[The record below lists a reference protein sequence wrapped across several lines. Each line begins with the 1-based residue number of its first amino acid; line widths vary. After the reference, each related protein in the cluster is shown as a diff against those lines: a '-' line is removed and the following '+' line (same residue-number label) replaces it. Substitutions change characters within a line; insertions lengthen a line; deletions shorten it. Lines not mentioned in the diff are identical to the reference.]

1 MLGATGSF
9 FKGRAAWLDAL
20 RDIGSGLSRVS
31 PLLETKV
38 KPQLLRLTQM
48 YTIRLNVV
56 CCYTCWFPHD
66 QCECPGA
73 GFGQSAH
80 DYHRPWSNPTSTA
93 PSTTTTTPGTFTAP
107 PATTGLQTAQMVPP
121 CAGAI
126 SPSSYPTHDPNLGI
140 SQLMAPPPG
149 MTPPPWLTSQV
160 SHPSTPQ
167 YPQAPPALMSMNL
180 GPARQVSPC
189 SATSATGSGTP
200 AYPYPAA
207 SVRLPL
213 MSDVVRQ
220 HHPTTQ
226 RQQAATPY
234 QQQVAN
240 PVKSVPKQQATPT
253 GVQGVTTK
261 PQGTPPPQ
269 HGGGDAPYSGR
280 GSSMGPPS
288 TPHQPRGR
296 GAQRGTMRG
305 SASYRGSGSYRGS
318 VSTRGSAPTRG
329 LPGRGRGQPQ
339 PHATASSPQ
348 ASTQAS
354 GGAEV
359 QRRKSTGWKGEVRA
373 ILRRFLPTT
382 LTEQELEDK
391 IEPVVQAMADDY
403 AGWFLQ
409 RDDNPFMFTGY
420 LAQTWQRVHGSL
432 RPGLYGDMLWVRP
445 RSWFHGRI
453 IDLGRLSQVPHLQG
467 DPPPAKWATDMPPS
481 MHSADGQRSRYYR
494 VRDRIAA
501 ELQRYSDSIRHNP
514 TALDTLWDIY
524 RLLVALDESLSRCVH
539 ELSQMEVL
547 MKSRESVIRPAFEL
561 PPPPAEGDI
570 PPRPPRPAPQS
581 TGVATHR
588 GQREAPQPFP
598 EEQEMEVITSPTSEE
613 VAEGNRRK
621 DAFLRW
627 YNNLSDSPAFTI
639 QSAPAESPESTDQT
653 QPTSVPLVGSD
664 TQDQTIPL
672 SIVRPITQ
680 TQAPTTATRTESRT
694 QTLPAPTSSSASS
707 TLQPPAN
714 LPAQASTSRVLASA
728 AIGGARP
735 KTSTAGS
742 KSQPPK
748 EKRKSASKRSASKR
762 DYYSDPEDEPPFL
775 LSGDKRRRVANEQLH
790 QAAWESPYRGKPE
803 LTLAFEARH
812 PADGAREWQQL
823 TNLTVMMI
831 HEFLI
836 KCSVSG
842 EATCRPE
849 VPQYLSHIMPPVAN
863 YLPVNEGTPDVRGMD
878 YGYTLWV
885 ATWLMQLDMHVAF
898 QDEAPFRTSLSD
910 QRLGAYMEL
919 FLATGLASID
929 LEAIRLRSRRDCY
942 DRCLQEQVDL
952 ERRMTINQRAL
963 ETREGEL
970 REREAELDRI
980 DPNDSIAAA
989 LVQTSRLAIEAA
1001 SDRLNTAVN
1010 ARDHLRDLSLFLNEQ
1025 IQIYRREVEAASV
1038 PTRPPLSLPS
1048 GSQDAPDVEATPAVA
1063 VEVKPCSP
1071 VPVTN
1076 TPPTEA
1082 IATQAVVA
1090 SPNLSWE
1097 EQVQRESA
1105 LHTQSTPEV
1114 TATETRSYDFKTFQM
1129 VVPSADEVPPAQEGA
1144 DEVLDMETGPEHD
1157 VPLSQE
1163 DNILTGEESQVPGFP
1178 TERAST
1184 DGPSPGVAGP
1194 LSELGLDENDDLL
1207 DYDDVNQVGTV
1218 ETESETVQEETE
1230 EGTELSEDQ
1239 GDSDL

>member
-1 MLGATGSF
+1 M
-9 FKGRAAWLDAL
+9 
-20 RDIGSGLSRVS
+20 
-31 PLLETKV
+31 
-38 KPQLLRLTQM
+38 
-48 YTIRLNVV
+48 
-56 CCYTCWFPHD
+56 
-66 QCECPGA
+66 
-73 GFGQSAH
+73 
-80 DYHRPWSNPTSTA
+80 
-93 PSTTTTTPGTFTAP
+93 
-107 PATTGLQTAQMVPP
+107 
-121 CAGAI
+121 
-126 SPSSYPTHDPNLGI
+126 
-140 SQLMAPPPG
+140 
-149 MTPPPWLTSQV
+149 
-160 SHPSTPQ
+160 
-167 YPQAPPALMSMNL
+167 
-180 GPARQVSPC
+180 
-189 SATSATGSGTP
+189 
-200 AYPYPAA
+200 
-207 SVRLPL
+207 
-213 MSDVVRQ
+213 
-220 HHPTTQ
+220 
-226 RQQAATPY
+226 
-234 QQQVAN
+234 
-240 PVKSVPKQQATPT
+240 
-253 GVQGVTTK
+253 
-261 PQGTPPPQ
+261 
-269 HGGGDAPYSGR
+269 
-280 GSSMGPPS
+280 
-288 TPHQPRGR
+288 
-296 GAQRGTMRG
+296 
-305 SASYRGSGSYRGS
+305 
-318 VSTRGSAPTRG
+318 
-329 LPGRGRGQPQ
+329 
-339 PHATASSPQ
+339 
-348 ASTQAS
+348 
-354 GGAEV
+354 
-359 QRRKSTGWKGEVRA
+359 
-373 ILRRFLPTT
+373 
-382 LTEQELEDK
+382 
-391 IEPVVQAMADDY
+391 
-403 AGWFLQ
+403 
-409 RDDNPFMFTGY
+409 
-420 LAQTWQRVHGSL
+420 
-432 RPGLYGDMLWVRP
+432 
-445 RSWFHGRI
+445 
-453 IDLGRLSQVPHLQG
+453 
-467 DPPPAKWATDMPPS
+467 KWATDMPPS

-514 TALDTLWDIY
+514 TALDALWDSY
-524 RLLVALDESLSRCVH
+524 RQLIALDESLARCVH

-547 MKSRESVIRPAFEL
+547 MKSRESVIRPAFDL

-581 TGVATHR
+581 TGVTTHR
-588 GQREAPQPFP
+588 GQKESPQSFP
-598 EEQEMEVITSPTSEE
+598 EEQEMEVTTSPTSEE

-627 YNNLSDSPAFTI
+627 YNNLSNPPAFTI
-639 QSAPAESPESTDQT
+639 QSAPAESPESTGQT
-653 QPTSVPLVGSD
+653 QPTAAPIVESD

-680 TQAPTTATRTESRT
+680 TQVPTTATQTESRT
-694 QTLPAPTSSSASS
+694 QTPTAPTSSSASS

-714 LPAQASTSRVLASA
+714 LPAQASTSRVLASTA
-728 AIGGARP
+728 TGGARP

-762 DYYSDPEDEPPFL
+762 DYHSDLEDEPPFL

-812 PADGAREWQQL
+812 PADGACEWQQL

-898 QDEAPFRTSLSD
+898 RGEAPFRTSLSD
-910 QRLGAYMEL
+910 QRTGAYMEL
-919 FLATGLASID
+919 FLATGLASIN
-929 LEAIRLRSRRDCY
+929 LEDIRLRSRRDCY
-942 DRCLQEQVDL
+942 DRCLQEQVDV

-970 REREAELDRI
+970 REREAELDQI
-980 DPNDSIAAA
+980 DPNDPIAAA

-1010 ARDHLRDLSLFLNEQ
+1010 ARDHLQDQSLFLNEQ
-1025 IQIYRREVEAASV
+1025 IQIFRREVEAASA
-1038 PTRPPLSLPS
+1038 PTRPLLSLPS
-1048 GSQDAPDVEATPAVA
+1048 VSQETPDVEATPAVA

-1105 LHTQSTPEV
+1105 LHTQSTPET
-1114 TATETRSYDFKTFQM
+1114 TATEVRSYDFQTFQM
-1129 VVPSADEVPPAQEGA
+1129 VVPSADEAPSAQEGA

-1178 TERAST
+1178 A
-1184 DGPSPGVAGP
+1184 
-1194 LSELGLDENDDLL
+1194 
-1207 DYDDVNQVGTV
+1207 
-1218 ETESETVQEETE
+1218 
-1230 EGTELSEDQ
+1230 
-1239 GDSDL
+1239 